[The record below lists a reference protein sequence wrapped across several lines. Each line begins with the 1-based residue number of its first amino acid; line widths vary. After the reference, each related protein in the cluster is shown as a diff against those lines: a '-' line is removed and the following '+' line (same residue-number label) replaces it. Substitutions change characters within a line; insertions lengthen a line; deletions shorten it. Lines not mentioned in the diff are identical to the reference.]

1 MRENTC
7 VLSSIKFFLP
17 PLEYNTVTGKI
28 NELIALMQ
36 EKLKESNEAEAEAKR
51 EAERQET
58 KEVTFE
64 IAGFETQVRLM
75 LSGPKRATSGVF

>member
-1 MRENTC
+1 M
-7 VLSSIKFFLP
+7 
-17 PLEYNTVTGKI
+17 
-28 NELIALMQ
+28 
-36 EKLKESNEAEAEAKR
+36 KESNEAEAEAKR